1 MLFFFKQ
8 FYTQLSQSMSITK
21 SLKLGFTIVAIADI
35 YPCFLK
41 KIQSRL
47 LKKAAGYGRVTYKI
61 GG

>member
-1 MLFFFKQ
+1 
-8 FYTQLSQSMSITK
+8 MSITK